1 MIQNRADGGYDIV
14 AIVSSFGGGDRPPV
28 LALAVG
34 LRDRGHR
41 VSVLCDGD
49 VADLVRPSGLPMI
62 QLPRQL
68 ELFTHIDANSLLRMA
83 QRGEDITVETPNPL
97 ANWARACLAT
107 ASKAIEPLK
116 PHILISTLLCPSLA
130 ALLATELNIPWI
142 FVNPGA
148 YFGEDAKRPWNAD
161 FGGLTAGLVRHWVFP
176 ELQRANAIIHATD
189 AEFDPPPA
197 SMPAHHRYVGPLL
210 DEETGAIPE
219 FLMEPGHPWVL
230 ISLSTLPQ
238 TGELAIARAAL
249 DALKDRPVR
258 ILLTLSRDHP
268 IGELGAL
275 PANARVTGFMP
286 HGPVLERACLVVAH
300 AGHGTVMRALWYGV
314 PMVLVPWG
322 RDQPGVA
329 ARAESMGAAMVVP
342 RPECTSSNLANAISR
357 VLSEP
362 RYTEAARY
370 ASSRLQAHDSVAE
383 GCAYIEGVLQH
394 CTRRTLTPGRQLRVG
409 KPRGDRDGRQG

>member
-1 MIQNRADGGYDIV
+1 
-14 AIVSSFGGGDRPPV
+14 V
-28 LALAVG
+28 LALAIG

-62 QLPRQL
+62 QIPRQL
-68 ELFTHIDANSLLRMA
+68 ELFTHIDANSLLRMV
-83 QRGEDITVETPNPL
+83 QRGEDITAETPNPL

-107 ASKAIEPLK
+107 ASQAIKPLD
-116 PHILISTLLCPSLA
+116 PDILISSLLCPSLT
-130 ALLATELNIPWI
+130 ALLATELSIPWV

-161 FGGLTAGLVRHWVFP
+161 FASLTAGLVRHWIFP
-176 ELQRANAIIHATD
+176 ELQRANAVIHATD

-210 DEETGAIPE
+210 WEPTEAEPAFLTQPGA
-219 FLMEPGHPWVL
+219 PWVL

-258 ILLTLSRDHP
+258 VLLTLSRDHP
-268 IGELGAL
+268 IEELGEL
-275 PANARVTGFMP
+275 PANVRVTGFIP
-286 HGPVLERACLVVAH
+286 HGPVLERACLVIAH

-314 PMVLVPWG
+314 PMVLVPWA

-329 ARAESMGAAMVVP
+329 ARAELLGVAAVVP
-342 RPECTSSNLANAISR
+342 RSDCTSENLADAISR
-357 VLSEP
+357 VLSNP
-362 RYTEAARY
+362 SYTESARY
-370 ASSRLQAHDSVAE
+370 ASSRLQADDSVAQ
-383 GCAYIEGVLQH
+383 GCAYIESVLQN
-394 CTRRTLTPGRQLRVG
+394 
-409 KPRGDRDGRQG
+409 